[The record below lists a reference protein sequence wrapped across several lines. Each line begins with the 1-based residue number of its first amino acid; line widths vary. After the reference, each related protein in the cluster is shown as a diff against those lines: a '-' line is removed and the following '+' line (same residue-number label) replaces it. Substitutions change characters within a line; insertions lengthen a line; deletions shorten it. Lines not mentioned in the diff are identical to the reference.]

1 MIIISM
7 GDSRLNMKLRISYGL
22 RNFYLLCQTCVFQIF
37 LNCFKVKSYYSKK
50 DQFYSFIVEIRNFLR
65 KKEFHAVTQKVE
77 THL

>member
-22 RNFYLLCQTCVFQIF
+22 RNFYLLPQICVFQIF
-37 LNCFKVKSYYSKK
+37 LKCFKVSSYN
-50 DQFYSFIVEIRNFLR
+50 DFYSFIYKIRNFLR
-65 KKEFHAVTQKVE
+65 KNKFHAVTQKVE